1 MKKEKSE
8 INKYWELEEGEIVE
22 FGHSF
27 MRCYDKAGKL
37 QLGKAYFDS
46 KTGEKKYLIKFVL
59 DRKELLDSKEGL
71 SYLQETLDE
80 WEKDY
85 EN

>member
-8 INKYWELEEGEIVE
+8 NKYWETEEGELIE

-27 MRCYDKAGKL
+27 MRCYEKAGKL
-37 QLGKAYFDS
+37 QFGKAYFDS
-46 KTGEKKYLIKFVL
+46 KTGQKKYMAKFVL
-59 DRKELLDSKEGL
+59 DRKELLESTEGL

-80 WEKDY
+80 WEEGY
-85 EN
+85 ED

>member
-1 MKKEKSE
+1 MKKKKSE
-8 INKYWELEEGEIVE
+8 NKYWESEDGELIE

-27 MRCYDKAGKL
+27 MRCYDDAGKL
-37 QLGKAYFDS
+37 QFGNIFFDS
-46 KTGEKKYLIKFVL
+46 KTGEKKYLVKFVL
-59 DRKELLDSKEGL
+59 DRKDLLNSNEGI
-71 SYLQETLDE
+71 SYLQQTLDE